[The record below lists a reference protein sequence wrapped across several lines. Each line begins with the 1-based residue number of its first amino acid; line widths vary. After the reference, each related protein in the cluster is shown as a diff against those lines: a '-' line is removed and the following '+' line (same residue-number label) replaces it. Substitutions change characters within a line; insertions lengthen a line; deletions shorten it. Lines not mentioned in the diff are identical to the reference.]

1 VKNALDE
8 MIEAERADM
17 RGDPESEAL
26 AWLDKIAAL
35 DGKRSRYQDM
45 AAEGHI
51 TFDELGVKLRELE
64 GQRTRAE
71 EELDN
76 LQLRRVR
83 LEDLERDRETLLR
96 EYAGMVPE
104 RLDELTGEERHQVY
118 RMLRL
123 QVFVY
128 HNGDLE
134 VRGVLREAVCT
145 PMDTPLRIQPLGPG
159 RYGACATMR
168 SWNTETPS
176 SGPRKAKHGLKLP
189 AGSPKKRGRDFAMT
203 PQRKPSPASP
213 SNCACNRLKKPTLTR
228 TWTYCS

>member
-83 LEDLERDRETLLR
+83 LEDLERDTPK
-96 EYAGMVPE
+96 G
-104 RLDELTGEERHQVY
+104 
-118 RMLRL
+118 
-123 QVFVY
+123 
-128 HNGDLE
+128 
-134 VRGVLREAVCT
+134 VRGHGARA
-145 PMDTPLRIQPLGPG
+145 PG
-159 RYGACATMR
+159 
-168 SWNTETPS
+168 
-176 SGPRKAKHGLKLP
+176 
-189 AGSPKKRGRDFAMT
+189 
-203 PQRKPSPASP
+203 
-213 SNCACNRLKKPTLTR
+213 
-228 TWTYCS
+228 